1 MITIDKKT
9 HKLPEKNFYKEIY
22 EKTQIV
28 IGHNNRKDTRHI
40 NGWLNRNGGNYKK
53 TSNYTIDRDGKI
65 FEHFSP
71 KYYSDFIG
79 VEQDKSNIS
88 ILLVN
93 VGWLKL
99 NKLNNTYTDWVGHTY
114 SKNINVLERSWRGYD
129 YWYEY
134 TNVQLESLKGLLVF
148 LCDKH
153 KIPKQCIGNNV
164 YSEDVDIYKGITFRS
179 NYSQDNKDI
188 SPAFNIEEIKKIKN
202 G

>member
-1 MITIDKKT
+1 MIKIDRDT
-9 HKLPEKNFYKEIY
+9 YKLTEKNYYKEIY
-22 EKTQIV
+22 DKTQIV
-28 IGHNNRKDTRHI
+28 IGHNNRKDNRHVD
-40 NGWLNRNGGNYKK
+40 GWLMRKNGDYKK

-79 VEQDKSNIS
+79 LEQDKSNIS
-88 ILLVN
+88 ITLVN

-99 NKLNNTYTDWVGHTY
+99 DKLNNIYTDWLGHTY
-114 SKNINVLERSWRGYD
+114 SKNIKVVERSWRGYD

-134 TNVQLESLKGLLVF
+134 SEEQLDSLKSLLDF
-148 LCDKH
+148 LCEEF

-164 YSEDVDIYKGITFRS
+164 YNEDVDIYKGITFRS
-179 NYSQDNKDI
+179 NYSQDIKDV
-188 SPAFNIEEIKKIKN
+188 SPAFNIEKIKEIQN